1 LKYKKE
7 IVFEIEEKKQVEKLI
22 KSKNVIKIEET

>member
-7 IVFEIEEKKQVEKLI
+7 IVFEIEEKKQVQKLI